1 MDFKLFFWKNL
12 KKLIES
18 IGILKKSSS
27 FFEVLQLE
35 RRLYR
40 IKKKFQKKDGE
51 IKS

>member
-40 IKKKFQKKDGE
+40 IKKNSKRKMGK
-51 IKS
+51 